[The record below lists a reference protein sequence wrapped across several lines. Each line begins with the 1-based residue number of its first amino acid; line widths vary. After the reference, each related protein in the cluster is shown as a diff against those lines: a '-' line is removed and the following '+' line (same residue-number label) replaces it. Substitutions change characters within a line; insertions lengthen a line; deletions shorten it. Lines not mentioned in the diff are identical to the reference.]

1 MAILVSDVLTRIR
14 DAHPLFHQSRVT
26 NAVLVRAL
34 SNYEGTLLGKAL
46 LRDRTYLAQQ
56 ASIVFAT
63 ESATSGAG
71 TGGFPSTVAND
82 GTISRASLPTGSA
95 QELDTSNATVLVAE
109 FVPSASTTTS
119 VTKSGAT
126 WTTNAYVNAVL
137 EVTAGTGVGQRRY
150 LTANT
155 GTVAS
160 WATALTTP
168 LDSTSLVRI
177 VQVSATDPE
186 DVGVVTA
193 MPATDTRVAYLT
205 KMDTNG
211 VAYLDL
217 TDPLVATFDR
227 GIPLPTHKHL
237 LGGTVRLDA
246 STTPLP
252 NQTYPL
258 TLTTYDGR
266 SDWHGDYGAYVL
278 NRQLFLCGD
287 DTDWQDVTSIDL
299 RYVPEPPALTAV
311 TDYFLLPDHA
321 ESALI
326 AQGAY
331 VAAMRVQAL
340 EGMDTVNLAAL
351 AQERDRA
358 ETAYLSEVAANL
370 RAVSRRV
377 HEAW

>member
-1 MAILVSDVLTRIR
+1 MALLVSDILTRIR
-14 DAHPLFHQSRVT
+14 DAHPLFHRSRVT
-26 NAVLVRAL
+26 DAVLVRAL
-34 SNYEGTLLGKAL
+34 DNYQGTLLGKAL

-56 ASIVFAT
+56 ASIVFST
-63 ESATSGAG
+63 QSGSGAG
-71 TGGFPSTVAND
+71 TGAFPSTVAND
-82 GTISRASLPTGSA
+82 GTVSRATPPTGSA

-119 VTKSGAT
+119 VTDSGAA

-137 EVTAGTGVGQRRY
+137 EVTAGTGVNQRRY

-160 WATALTTP
+160 WTTALTTP

-177 VQVSATDPE
+177 VSVSATDPE

-205 KMDTNG
+205 KLDANG

-227 GIPLPTHKHL
+227 GVPLPTHKHL

-246 STTPLP
+246 SATPLP

-258 TLTTYDGR
+258 TLTSYDSR
-266 SDWHGDYGAYVL
+266 NDWHGDYGAYVL

-287 DTDWQDVTSIDL
+287 STDWQDVTSIDL
-299 RYVPEPPALTAV
+299 RYVPEPPTLAAV

-321 ESALI
+321 ASALI

-331 VAAMRVQAL
+331 LAAMRVQAL

-351 AQERDRA
+351 GMERDRA
-358 ETAYLSEVAANL
+358 ESAYLSEVAANA
-370 RAVSRRV
+370 RGTSRRMR
-377 HEAW
+377 EAW